1 MTGQKTKLGTQSNN
15 NLVMDMWSTE
25 ATIART
31 QNMQIFHSLTNQYV
45 DGRSILMPFY
55 WNIWLYP
62 LTIYVEKKFNY
73 LKNQFII
80 WPGIIHNNPLIIL
93 EDAFNI
99 HLDKFGKPFCC
110 FSGHAS
116 LVYSWAHDTLS
127 V

>member
-1 MTGQKTKLGTQSNN
+1 MTGQKTKLGTWYTKQQQYYYWPF
-15 NLVMDMWSTE
+15 LVMDMWSTE

-80 WPGIIHNNPLIIL
+80 RPGIIHNIL
-93 EDAFNI
+93 W
-99 HLDKFGKPFCC
+99 L
-110 FSGHAS
+110 
-116 LVYSWAHDTLS
+116 Y
-127 V
+127 